1 MTTNR
6 PTYVYVAIKTLE
18 DLGTLSAALEYCLRV
33 ADQGGEDSTTYRL
46 AAESLFDVLN
56 RKE

>member
-1 MTTNR
+1 MTANR

-56 RKE
+56 R